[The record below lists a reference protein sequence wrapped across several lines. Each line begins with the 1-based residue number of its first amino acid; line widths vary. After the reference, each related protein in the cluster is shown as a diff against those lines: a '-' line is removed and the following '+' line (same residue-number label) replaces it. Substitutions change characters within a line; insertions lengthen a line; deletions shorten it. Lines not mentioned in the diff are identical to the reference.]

1 MNKTAVRNYYGHF
14 SKLIREVHKNAGI
27 Y

>member
-1 MNKTAVRNYYGHF
+1 MNQTAVKNYNDHF
-14 SKLIREVHKNAGI
+14 SKLIREVYKNAGI